1 MLFPTKRELK
11 AEEGS
16 HQFINNK
23 DADRNSKAT
32 QCKTTLEERDFFM
45 EMNHDVP
52 S

>member
-11 AEEGS
+11 AKQES

-23 DADRNSKAT
+23 EVDRNSEAT
-32 QCKTTLEERDFFM
+32 QCKTTLEERDFLM
-45 EMNHDVP
+45 EMNHDAP